1 MFHLTRKIDYGLL
14 LLLDLAQAKLENSIE
29 PRSLRDFAKSRYL
42 SFLFLQ
48 KVAFELRQAELVTAQ
63 RGKNGGYFLAH
74 DPKKISLKNV
84 FEILEGPVAIL
95 HGVERKKKDLCM
107 NKPVCVYQHG
117 LRMLN
122 EDLCTSLERIT
133 LHDFFTTNRHERISR
148 T

>member
-14 LLLDLAQAKLENSIE
+14 LLLDLAQAKLERSIE

-48 KVAFELRQAELVTAQ
+48 KVAFELRQAGLVTAQ

-74 DPKKISLKNV
+74 DPKKISLKTV
-84 FEILEGPVAIL
+84 FESLEGPIAIL
-95 HGVERKKKDLCM
+95 HCMEQEKKDLCLS
-107 NKPVCVYQHG
+107 KPVCIHQHG

-122 EDLCTSLERIT
+122 KELCASLERIT
-133 LHDFFTTNRHERISR
+133 LRDFFTTNRHEHISH